1 VNDTDI
7 TALTDKELVWYAIF
21 ERKLTPLELEL
32 VLRLES
38 LLFDDYE
45 FPQWVIDLIEDDEE
59 TPDFLKNMTH

>member
-1 VNDTDI
+1 MSDTDI

-59 TPDFLKNMTH
+59 TPDFLKI